1 MDTVSPASPPAAIPA
16 AIGTLSRV
24 RRPPTRQT
32 EMKYIYDHCDR
43 DGRAGPAR
51 ARMRPSVRR
60 GPKRAAAESVPT
72 GRRHDQVPTPA
83 ERWGAEPRENC
94 PLCVRA
100 RIGTPGRTLERDA
113 LVHSKFSIFVVNK

>member
-43 DGRAGPAR
+43 DGRAGPPR
-51 ARMRPSVRR
+51 ARGCVRPSVAVRNGPRPSRSRPDDDTTKYQRLLRDGAPSRGKIARCVYARGLVRR
-60 GPKRAAAESVPT
+60 G
-72 GRRHDQVPTPA
+72 
-83 ERWGAEPRENC
+83 
-94 PLCVRA
+94 
-100 RIGTPGRTLERDA
+100 
-113 LVHSKFSIFVVNK
+113 VHSSETLWYR